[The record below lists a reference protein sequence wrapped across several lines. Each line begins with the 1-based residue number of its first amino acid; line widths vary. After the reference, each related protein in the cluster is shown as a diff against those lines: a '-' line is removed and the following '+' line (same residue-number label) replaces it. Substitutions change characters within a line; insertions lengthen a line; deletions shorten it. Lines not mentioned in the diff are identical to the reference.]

1 MSKKIV
7 VEFTPGQ
14 AEALIEAVSYGL
26 YEWEA
31 QLKEDGYEP
40 IGDEAS
46 YNLAMQAY
54 AKIIKETGGRND
66 H

>member
-26 YEWEA
+26 YEWKD
-31 QLKEDGYEP
+31 QLEEDGYEP
-40 IGDEAS
+40 TGDEAS

-54 AKIIKETGGRND
+54 QKIVKETD
-66 H
+66 K

>member
-1 MSKKIV
+1 MSKTIK

-31 QLKEDGYEP
+31 QLEEDGYEP
-40 IGDEAS
+40 IGDADQ
-46 YNLAMQAY
+46 YNLAMRAY
-54 AKIIKETGGRND
+54 AKIVKETGR
-66 H
+66 